1 MSGILC
7 PRESGESA
15 IATQQVSY
23 LDGDTWRPLTIK
35 IKPSAYPGVDE
46 ATFNPVSTRAIRLI
60 NRDPV
65 DHQRH
70 VYRMETRRDV
80 AAQYQLRVERR
91 GDTIVV
97 YVDRN
102 EVGRYQINQLPPAR
116 VGLFNDGQARVNV
129 MNTFY
134 YRIK

>member
-1 MSGILC
+1 
-7 PRESGESA
+7 
-15 IATQQVSY
+15 
-23 LDGDTWRPLTIK
+23 
-35 IKPSAYPGVDE
+35 
-46 ATFNPVSTRAIRLI
+46 
-60 NRDPV
+60 
-65 DHQRH
+65 
-70 VYRMETRRDV
+70 METRRDV

-91 GDTIVV
+91 GDAIVV

-102 EVGRYQINQLPPAR
+102 EVGRFQINQLPPAR